1 MARRADLVGEAP
13 RTWDSV
19 RALSERRPVA
29 LSLAGPHSVLS
40 FQSIAAALS
49 ERCGV
54 ADPDVF
60 VSAGTG
66 ARVLDI
72 MAALAARGPASARG
86 LNPIGILDHMA
97 AHDDVALCPLIYGYV
112 NYAAPASGTK
122 PIAFTDAPRET
133 ADRDRKSTRLNSS
146 H

>member
-1 MARRADLVGEAP
+1 MIRRPP
-13 RTWDSV
+13 RSTRTDTLFPYTTLFRS
-19 RALSERRPVA
+19 RRPVA

-72 MAALAARGPASARG
+72 MAALAARGPSPARG
-86 LNPIGILDHMA
+86 INPTGLLDHMA
-97 AHDDVALCPLIYGYV
+97 APDAVALCPPIYGSV
-112 NYAAPASGTK
+112 NSAAPASGTQ
-122 PIAFTDAPRET
+122 PIGFTDAPPAAAARATSDEQT
-133 ADRDRKSTRLNSS
+133 G
-146 H
+146 

>member
-19 RALSERRPVA
+19 LALSERRPVA

-72 MAALAARGPASARG
+72 MAAPAARGPPSARG
-86 LNPIGILDHMA
+86 LKPIGHLD
-97 AHDDVALCPLIYGYV
+97 
-112 NYAAPASGTK
+112 
-122 PIAFTDAPRET
+122 PIAAPRECPLCPT
-133 ADRDRKSTRLNSS
+133 PLSLGA
-146 H
+146 

>member
-1 MARRADLVGEAP
+1 MRISDWSSDVCSSDL
-13 RTWDSV
+13 
-19 RALSERRPVA
+19 
-29 LSLAGPHSVLS
+29 
-40 FQSIAAALS
+40 
-49 ERCGV
+49 CGV

-97 AHDDVALCPLIYGYV
+97 AHDAVALCPLIYGYV
-112 NYAAPASGTK
+112 NYAAPASRKTTR
-122 PIAFTDAPRET
+122 AFNDAHRGQ
-133 ADRDRKSTRLNSS
+133 ASQTRGA
-146 H
+146 

>member
-19 RALSERRPVA
+19 LALSERRPVA

-66 ARVLDI
+66 ARVLHI
-72 MAALAARGPASARG
+72 IAALAARGPESARG
-86 LNPIGILDHMA
+86 LHPIGTPHHIAPHHA
-97 AHDDVALCPLIYGYV
+97 FALFPLPPDFFIIAGP
-112 NYAAPASGTK
+112 PAGT
-122 PIAFTDAPRET
+122 
-133 ADRDRKSTRLNSS
+133 
-146 H
+146 

>member
-1 MARRADLVGEAP
+1 MI
-13 RTWDSV
+13 
-19 RALSERRPVA
+19 RRPPRSTRTDT
-29 LSLAGPHSVLS
+29 LFPYTTLFRSSLAGPHSVLS

-86 LNPIGILDHMA
+86 LHPIGILDHIA
-97 AHDDVALCPLIYGYV
+97 AHDGLALLPPSSGSSLHAV
-112 NYAAPASGTK
+112 PQSGT
-122 PIAFTDAPRET
+122 
-133 ADRDRKSTRLNSS
+133 
-146 H
+146 

>member
-66 ARVLDI
+66 ARVLAI
-72 MAALAARGPASARG
+72 MAALASRGPAPARG
-86 LNPIGILDHMA
+86 LHPIGIPNHMA
-97 AHDDVALCPLIYGYV
+97 SHADVQHCP
-112 NYAAPASGTK
+112 P
-122 PIAFTDAPRET
+122 
-133 ADRDRKSTRLNSS
+133 STS
-146 H
+146 HLRYNRHRVIEGKE

>member
-1 MARRADLVGEAP
+1 MI
-13 RTWDSV
+13 
-19 RALSERRPVA
+19 RRPPRSTRTDT
-29 LSLAGPHSVLS
+29 LFPYTTLFRSSLAGPHSVLS

-97 AHDDVALCPLIYGYV
+97 APDDVALCPLLYRYV
-112 NYAAPASGTK
+112 NYAPPASGTK
-122 PIAFTDAPRET
+122 PTPFTPPPPRPPDT
-133 ADRDRKSTRLNSS
+133 D
-146 H
+146 